1 MPKVHF
7 NFLSSGSSC
16 LCLNRWNDK
25 DKAMSAQKGTLPS
38 ASLPRVG
45 ATVLITQ
52 TIKSERGYF
61 VNQLIAT
68 RPKQNHPPSS
78 VCAGIFTDC
87 SYDHFLY
94 KPRDVTNKS
103 DFNIGRPELT
113 CEVCGSPCAWRGRP
127 AACA

>member
-1 MPKVHF
+1 
-7 NFLSSGSSC
+7 
-16 LCLNRWNDK
+16 
-25 DKAMSAQKGTLPS
+25 MSAQKGTLPS

-78 VCAGIFTDC
+78 VCAGIFTD
-87 SYDHFLY
+87 
-94 KPRDVTNKS
+94 
-103 DFNIGRPELT
+103 PETSLT
-113 CEVCGSPCAWRGRP
+113 SLILTLGDQS
-127 AACA
+127 